1 LNRKYD
7 AILKNEKYESV
18 FAVVIGVKSEEDK
31 NQPVHTPKRRLER
44 RCNFGNLIYL
54 NAKINIIPEII

>member
-18 FAVVIGVKSEEDK
+18 FAVVIGVKSEDK
-31 NQPVHTPKRRLER
+31 NQPVHNPKEDWKDST
-44 RCNFGNLIYL
+44 GNLIYL